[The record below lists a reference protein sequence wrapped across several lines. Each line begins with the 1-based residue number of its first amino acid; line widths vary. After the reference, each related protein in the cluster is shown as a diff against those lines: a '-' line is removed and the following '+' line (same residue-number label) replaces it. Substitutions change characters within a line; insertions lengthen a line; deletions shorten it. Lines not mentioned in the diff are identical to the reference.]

1 MAMELHV
8 CFQRVLG
15 RGAIYLQGI
24 GLDGSTRSAGACA
37 VLRNDRP
44 NPDNAPGAKAAMMLQ
59 AVREGET
66 LPKGP
71 ATLRKLVPEILQDT
85 DENPSPRMRNLLDVP
100 WCLQLRMGMSAMT
113 VIHSSRTT
121 KYLLPGE

>member
-1 MAMELHV
+1 
-8 CFQRVLG
+8 
-15 RGAIYLQGI
+15 
-24 GLDGSTRSAGACA
+24 
-37 VLRNDRP
+37 
-44 NPDNAPGAKAAMMLQ
+44 MMLQ

-71 ATLRKLVPEILQDT
+71 ATLRKLVPEILEDT

-100 WCLQLRMGMSAMT
+100 WRLQLRMGMSAMT